1 MLRVHQHRE
10 ELQIIAERR
19 TYRELTQPRRAPRKC
34 ERAIGQSN
42 ARDRRLSEGFD
53 LTGFEDSLRH
63 WASLGACL
71 STSSPQPRQRSS
83 AFGNPCAG
91 LRNGYLDWTP
101 LLTSRNHARWCFHA
115 QPGVT
120 PPRVMAR
127 IDPLTQMPA

>member
-34 ERAIGQSN
+34 ERAIGQTN

-63 WASLGACL
+63 WASLEDVQL
-71 STSSPQPRQRSS
+71 SSPQPRQRSS
-83 AFGNPCAG
+83 AFARARAAPGLLGVHALAGLAKPCA
-91 LRNGYLDWTP
+91 
-101 LLTSRNHARWCFHA
+101 
-115 QPGVT
+115 V
-120 PPRVMAR
+120 V
-127 IDPLTQMPA
+127 